1 MNFKNQ
7 RASIT
12 ADKRIHELKENSKE
26 INDNSSS
33 KEKDME
39 NMNEVKKY
47 ESQCYMV
54 QFMFNQG
61 SRKEED
67 RII

>member
-1 MNFKNQ
+1 M
-7 RASIT
+7 
-12 ADKRIHELKENSKE
+12 RIHALKENSEE
-26 INDNSSS
+26 INDNSAS
-33 KEKDME
+33 KEKDVE

-54 QFMFNQG
+54 QFIFNQG
-61 SRKEED
+61 SRKGED